1 MRGGGMRR
9 ERDRRLRGG
18 FTIVELLVALILVAL
33 TATVAI
39 SAFFS
44 RTEITL
50 DNAARLLA
58 EDLRSAQSRATALRC
73 EVVFRFAADGSGYE
87 SFDNDQ
93 RTKPH
98 TNGPDG
104 MRRDFERD
112 AVFEGVR
119 ISAVQLGGPDHVLF
133 LRDGS
138 VAAGGQ
144 VTIDYHGATR
154 TVVIEPGKS
163 WIRVADS

>member
-1 MRGGGMRR
+1 MCGGAMRR
-9 ERDRRLRGG
+9 GHLGRSSRG
-18 FTIVELLVALILVAL
+18 FTILELLFALILVAL
-33 TATVAI
+33 TATAAI

-44 RTEITL
+44 RTEVTL

-58 EDLRSAQSRATALRC
+58 EDLRSAQSRATVLRC
-73 EVVFRFAADGSGYE
+73 EVVFRFATDGSGYE
-87 SFDNDQ
+87 SFDND
-93 RTKPH
+93 RKTRPRV
-98 TNGPDG
+98 NGVEG
-104 MRRDFERD
+104 AKRDFDRD

-119 ISAVQLGGPDHVLF
+119 ISDVRLGGPDHLMF

-138 VAAGGQ
+138 VGAGGQ
-144 VTIDYHGATR
+144 VTIAYHGATR